1 MTFKQFGIT
10 KKTPDERFINFDQTL
25 MKISL
30 NWLKEYVHTDLP
42 PSTIIELLTN
52 IGLEVEGTETIESIK
67 GGLSGLLIGEVI
79 ECGKHPDAEKLSLTK
94 VNVGFAEP
102 LSIVCGAPNVA
113 IGQKVVVATV
123 GATLYPTSGDSINI
137 KKSKIR
143 GEVSEGMICAE
154 DEIGLGSSHD
164 GIMILD
170 KDAAVGLSAYEYFNS
185 IGGYKGKK
193 IETDTL
199 IEIGLTPNRSDAT
212 GHLGVAFD
220 LAAAIQINYE
230 GHCSFTKPDVSEFA
244 VDSSTLPISV
254 EVLDNARCPR
264 YSGICISGISV
275 GESPEWLKNR
285 LNAIGVNPIN
295 NAVDITNFVLH
306 ELGQPLHA
314 FDYDKIAGEKVI
326 VQTLDAETNFV
337 CLDGTERKLRN
348 EDLMICDGN
357 SNPMCFAGVYG
368 GLESGVSSETVNI
381 FLESAHFNAKS
392 IRKSSMSHLLRTD
405 AASCFEKGTDPNIT
419 VYALKRAALLFKE
432 ICGGAVA
439 SEIIDIYPN
448 PVPRPEVNLNF
459 AKTRRLIG
467 ANLEIGT
474 IKKVLAALDMQ
485 IVSENDESV
494 SVAVPTNKSDVLRE
508 ADVIEEILRIYGYNN
523 IEASQNL
530 NAALS
535 FAQRPEALKVRNKVS
550 EWLSTLGFSE
560 MMGLSLS
567 KSAFYKEL
575 YPIAQETLVFVN
587 NTSNQQLDVMR
598 PSMLM
603 GMLETVLHNQ
613 NRQQSDLFLYE
624 FGKTYRVIPD
634 DRHNEQQQ
642 LSILVSGFR
651 NSENWLNS
659 KREKVSFYTLKSA
672 VENLFSK
679 LGIDLNAGSFKAEYP
694 ESEKPWA
701 YSVQFKRGRDIIV
714 TMGRIHPEMVF
725 EMDIKNPVFFADIN
739 WDLILQILKKQKV
752 QYRQLAKFPS
762 VRRDLALIV
771 DKKLNFEQIVTIARK
786 QGKNLL
792 KDINLFDVY
801 EHSEHLGADKKSYAV
816 SYTFQD
822 ESKTLK
828 DQEVEDIMN
837 RMMASYEKELGAFIR
852 K

>member
-1 MTFKQFGIT
+1 
-10 KKTPDERFINFDQTL
+10 
-25 MKISL
+25 
-30 NWLKEYVHTDLP
+30 
-42 PSTIIELLTN
+42 
-52 IGLEVEGTETIESIK
+52 
-67 GGLSGLLIGEVI
+67 
-79 ECGKHPDAEKLSLTK
+79 
-94 VNVGFAEP
+94 
-102 LSIVCGAPNVA
+102 
-113 IGQKVVVATV
+113 
-123 GATLYPTSGDSINI
+123 
-137 KKSKIR
+137 
-143 GEVSEGMICAE
+143 
-154 DEIGLGSSHD
+154 
-164 GIMILD
+164 
-170 KDAAVGLSAYEYFNS
+170 
-185 IGGYKGKK
+185 
-193 IETDTL
+193 
-199 IEIGLTPNRSDAT
+199 
-212 GHLGVAFD
+212 
-220 LAAAIQINYE
+220 
-230 GHCSFTKPDVSEFA
+230 
-244 VDSSTLPISV
+244 
-254 EVLDNARCPR
+254 
-264 YSGICISGISV
+264 
-275 GESPEWLKNR
+275 
-285 LNAIGVNPIN
+285 
-295 NAVDITNFVLH
+295 
-306 ELGQPLHA
+306 
-314 FDYDKIAGEKVI
+314 
-326 VQTLDAETNFV
+326 
-337 CLDGTERKLRN
+337 
-348 EDLMICDGN
+348 
-357 SNPMCFAGVYG
+357 
-368 GLESGVSSETVNI
+368 
-381 FLESAHFNAKS
+381 
-392 IRKSSMSHLLRTD
+392 
-405 AASCFEKGTDPNIT
+405 
-419 VYALKRAALLFKE
+419 
-432 ICGGAVA
+432 
-439 SEIIDIYPN
+439 
-448 PVPRPEVNLNF
+448 
-459 AKTRRLIG
+459 
-467 ANLEIGT
+467 
-474 IKKVLAALDMQ
+474 MQ

-816 SYTFQD
+816 SYTFQ
-822 ESKTLK
+822 
-828 DQEVEDIMN
+828 
-837 RMMASYEKELGAFIR
+837 Y
-852 K
+852 

>member
-1 MTFKQFGIT
+1 
-10 KKTPDERFINFDQTL
+10 

-30 NWLKEYVHTDLP
+30 NWLKEYVKTDLP
-42 PSTIIELLTN
+42 VSTILEILTN
-52 IGLEVEGTETIESIK
+52 IGLEVEGNETVESIK
-67 GGLSGLLIGEVI
+67 GGLNGLVIGEVI

-94 VNVGFAEP
+94 VNVGLSDP

-113 IGQKVVVATV
+113 KGQKVVVATV

-154 DEIGLGSSHD
+154 DEIGLGNSHA
-164 GIMILD
+164 GIMILSS
-170 KDAAVGLSAYEYFNS
+170 DATIGQSAYDYFNS
-185 IGGYKGKK
+185 IGGYNGKK

-230 GHCSFTKPDVSEFA
+230 GQCQFNKPDVSNFS
-244 VDSSTLPISV
+244 VDSKTLDINV
-254 EVLDNARCPR
+254 EVLDYFRCPR
-264 YSGICISGISV
+264 YSGICIQGVKIA
-275 GESPEWLKNR
+275 ESPEWLKNR

-295 NAVDITNFVLH
+295 NAVDITNYVLH

-314 FDYDKIAGEKVI
+314 FDYDKIEGKKII
-326 VQTLDAETNFV
+326 VSTLSSDTTFV
-337 CLDGTERKLRN
+337 ALDGIERKLFG
-348 EDLMICDGN
+348 EDLMICDAH
-357 SNPMCFAGVYG
+357 SKPMCIAGVFG
-368 GLESGVSSETVNI
+368 GLESGVSNETVNI

-392 IRKSSMSHLLRTD
+392 VRKSSMSHLLRTD

-432 ICGGAVA
+432 ICGAEVA
-439 SEIIDIYPN
+439 SDIIDLYPS
-448 PVPRPEVNLNF
+448 PLACPEIKLNYNNIR
-459 AKTRRLIG
+459 KLIG
-467 ANLEIGT
+467 AHLEVSL
-474 IKKVLAALDMQ
+474 IKRILSVLDMQ
-485 IVSENDESV
+485 ILSEDEENV
-494 SVAVPTNKSDVLRE
+494 IVAVPTNKSDVLRE
-508 ADVIEEILRIYGYNN
+508 VDVIEEILRIYGFNN
-523 IEASQNL
+523 IEAAQNL

-535 FAQRPEALKVRNKVS
+535 FTQKPEAMKVRNRVS
-550 EWLSTLGFSE
+550 EWLSAMGFAE

-567 KSAFYKEL
+567 KSAYYTNLFPMLESEL
-575 YPIAQETLVFVN
+575 VYVN

-603 GMLETVLHNQ
+603 GGLEAVLHNQ
-613 NRQQSDLFLYE
+613 NRQVSDLFLFE
-624 FGKTYRVIPD
+624 FGKTYHALPD
-634 DRHNEQQQ
+634 AKYQEQQH
-642 LSILVSGFR
+642 LAIFISGYR
-651 NSENWLNS
+651 SAENWINS
-659 KREKVSFYTLKSA
+659 KRDKVSFYTLKSF
-672 VENLFSK
+672 VENLLSK
-679 LGIDLNAGSFKAEYP
+679 LGIDLNSTNFKAEYP
-694 ESEKPWA
+694 ENQHPWA
-701 YSVQFKRGRDIIV
+701 YSIQYKRGRDILLTI
-714 TMGRIHPEMVF
+714 GRVHPEIVF

-739 WDLILQILKKQKV
+739 WDLVLQILKKQKV

-771 DKKLNFEQIVTIARK
+771 DKNLNFEQLVAIARK

-801 EHSEHLGADKKSYAV
+801 ENEAHLGADKKSYAV
-816 SYTFQD
+816 SFIFLD
-822 ESKTLK
+822 ENKTLK
-828 DQEVEDIMN
+828 DQEVDDIMN
-837 RMMASYEKELGAFIR
+837 RMMNSYEKELNALIR